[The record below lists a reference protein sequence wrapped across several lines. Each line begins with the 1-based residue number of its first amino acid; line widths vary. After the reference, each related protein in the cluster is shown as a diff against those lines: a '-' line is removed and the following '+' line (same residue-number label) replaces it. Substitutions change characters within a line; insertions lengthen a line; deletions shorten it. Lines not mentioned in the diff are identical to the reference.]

1 MSPTV
6 FAFYGVDTAICAL
19 CAFLLKNAAAKAK
32 LRAVGNIGLSA
43 ADARAAGAGAFA
55 DSLQALQSDMDA
67 NEEGAFLPWHQQPF
81 VKAIL
86 LPFGGSGVLQAV
98 EFMMSKQ

>member
-1 MSPTV
+1 MPTV
-6 FAFYGVDTAICAL
+6 ARGVTADW
-19 CAFLLKNAAAKAK
+19 
-32 LRAVGNIGLSA
+32 RGGG
-43 ADARAAGAGAFA
+43 RAAGAGAFA